1 MNVRQYYSRFGIT
14 NPAHMVVGRITP
26 TLVAAMRRYFTG
38 RVLDIGCGEKAK
50 VLLADSNI
58 EEYVGLDHEDSQ
70 HDQSSVDIFG
80 TAYEI
85 PVPDKSFDGVLC
97 TAVLE
102 HLEEPQQAL
111 IESRRILKMGG
122 HAIYTVP
129 FFWHL
134 HEEPR
139 DFFRYTKFGITH
151 LFETAGY
158 EIVELRALSGFW
170 ITFGSEWNYYIQFL
184 SRGILKPLVKL
195 VVVLGNLVFPLL
207 DKLDRKIPSHS
218 ERWTWCYLVVARNPD
233 DS

>member
-1 MNVRQYYSRFGIT
+1 MNVRQYYSRFGLGD
-14 NPAHMVVGRITP
+14 PAYMVIRQATP
-26 TLVAAMRRYFTG
+26 MLVAAMRQYFTG
-38 RVLDIGCGEKAK
+38 RILDIGCGEKTK
-50 VLLADSNI
+50 ELLADSNV
-58 EEYVGLDHEDSQ
+58 EEYVGLDHEKSL
-70 HDQSSVDIFG
+70 HDGSNVDIFG

-85 PVPDKSFDGVLC
+85 PVLDNSFDGVLC

-111 IESRRILKMGG
+111 IESRRILKNGG
-122 HAIYTVP
+122 HAIYTIP

-139 DFFRYTKFGITH
+139 DFYRYTKFGITH
-151 LFETAGY
+151 LFESVGY

-184 SRGILKPLVKL
+184 ARGPLKPFIKL
-195 VVVLGNLVFPLL
+195 VVMLGNLVFPLL
-207 DKLDRKIPSHS
+207 DRLDRKIPSHS

-233 DS
+233 VS